1 MTIRH
6 SALPKL
12 AVCGQYQSAP
22 GESEAAAR
30 GNRLDNAFRLAISEI
45 NSRIKHFLNLPDD
58 DSDAVWWAVNQVR
71 QLSDNTVTA
80 DAQKCRVRTPGMDH
94 VGTVDAVCVAKSVSF
109 DLKSGQI
116 YDYEAQMAAYSLG
129 LMTMHGVDTWT
140 THLLFCDQRIV
151 TTTHWTYER
160 AREVMHAALDNIG
173 TAPRE
178 NQYCGWCVKS
188 LTCGARVKSMSEAL
202 VPAQAQITPDNDGFL
217 TLLNDPQRLGRFLSA
232 CNTLDDFR
240 DAAKAKA
247 RGLLEAGV
255 DVPGWTL
262 GKQRETK
269 TVDAHHLIQGMIDGE
284 IDAEEIIEA
293 HGPLSAAKA
302 RQIWGPNWDSSI
314 VTTKTSQAPLMATK

>member
-30 GNRLDNAFRLAISEI
+30 GTQLDKEFRLVVNRTLVRPFPKGLESED
-45 NSRIKHFLNLPDD
+45 LV
-58 DSDAVWWAVNQVR
+58 AVRWAVDQVR

-80 DAQKCRVRTPGMDH
+80 DEEKCRVHTPGLDH
-94 VGTVDAVCVAKSVSF
+94 VGTVDAVCVARSASF

-116 YDYEAQMAAYSLG
+116 YNYEAQMAAYALG
-129 LMTMHGVDTWT
+129 LMVMHGVDTWT
-140 THLLFCDQRIV
+140 THLLFCDQRVV
-151 TTTHWTYER
+151 TTTPWTYER
-160 AREVMHAALDNIG
+160 ARAVMQAALDNIG
-173 TAPRE
+173 TPPRE
-178 NQYCGWCVKS
+178 NQYCGWCAKS
-188 LTCGARVKSMSEAL
+188 LTCEVRIKSVSEAL
-202 VPAQAQITPDNDGFL
+202 MPAQAQVMPDNDGFL
-217 TLLNDPQRLGRFLSA
+217 MLLNDPERLGRFLSA

-255 DVPGWTL
+255 DVPGWAL
-262 GKQRETK
+262 GKPREIK
-269 TVDAHHLIQGMIDGE
+269 TVDAYHLIQAVFDGQVS
-284 IDAEEIIEA
+284 AEKLLEA

-302 RQIWGPNWDSSI
+302 YKIWGPVWDPSI